1 MKGKEYWLIND
12 DQNDNLMMI
21 QDDGL
26 IEDNNPVDGF
36 FNFRNGYALVIWDKV
51 FKNGPKNLL
60 KVLLHEFYLVNT

>member
-1 MKGKEYWLIND
+1 
-12 DQNDNLMMI
+12 MI
-21 QDDGL
+21 DRL